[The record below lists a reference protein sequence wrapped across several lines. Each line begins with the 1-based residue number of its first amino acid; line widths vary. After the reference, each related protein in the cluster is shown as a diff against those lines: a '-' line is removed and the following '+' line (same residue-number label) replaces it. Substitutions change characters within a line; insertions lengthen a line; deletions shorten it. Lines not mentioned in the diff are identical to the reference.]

1 MSFRPTPARRL
12 SGPVAGLVAVLLAS
26 GCGAGM
32 KAQTYQQ
39 QTEADTT
46 NDAVGTI
53 AVRNLAVPAPQQGF
67 VHKTGTDVPLLV
79 TLVNQGEADKLLSAS
94 TPAASSVQIVGPSPV
109 LEVPRLD
116 TADPAYRL
124 VLKGLTRDLE
134 VGGWIPLTLNF
145 ERNGTKTVQVP
156 VHTVPT
162 RVAKKEGHYK
172 IAETDSEGKPLPAD
186 DQRAESDHD
195 GPEAPEG
202 DSVVNDT
209 HNSSGDN
216 AGETPAEHR

>member
-1 MSFRPTPARRL
+1 MSLRPTPARRL

-67 VHKTGTDVPLLV
+67 VHKAGTDVPLMV

-94 TPAASSVQIVGPSPV
+94 SPAASSVQIVGPAPV
-109 LEVPRLD
+109 LEVPRLG

-124 VLKGLTRDLE
+124 ILKGLTRDLE

-145 ERNGTKTVQVP
+145 ERNGTKTMQVP

-172 IAETDSEGKPLPAD
+172 IVETDSEGNPLPAED
-186 DQRAESDHD
+186 ESGH
-195 GPEAPEG
+195 EAPKGESAI
-202 DSVVNDT
+202 DNT
-209 HNSSGDN
+209 HSSSGDS
-216 AGETPAEHR
+216 AGETPTEHR